1 MGYLVVVTNLYLL
14 LFTLLCSTYTSEH
27 ALYLSVVEI
36 TDSESSIEITVKVF
50 RDDMVDALRNHV
62 DSLQSTMD
70 SLDDLEVQAYFEKHI
85 KLYPLQDQPIQV
97 QRISIEGESFFIDLS
112 TDRDFDTV
120 EQLSVSHFFELFS
133 DQKNITKITAGEEQY
148 FYTYKSSGQIEDITE
163 LH

>member
-1 MGYLVVVTNLYLL
+1 
-14 LFTLLCSTYTSEH
+14 
-27 ALYLSVVEI
+27 
-36 TDSESSIEITVKVF
+36 
-50 RDDMVDALRNHV
+50 
-62 DSLQSTMD
+62 MD